1 MIKSRTSLSDVRS
14 SVRAAF
20 WDLEEVAPPSPSTRK
35 VGGSGFA
42 DDPRKIMESLSA
54 CTETT
59 PPRAKIVGK
68 SPSALSSHAVA
79 DRERARHL
87 NIPQSHRHHSMSRLP
102 FAGPHRRRPGA
113 PPGAS

>member
-1 MIKSRTSLSDVRS
+1 MRPKFPARPSAAAPSPDRQRRARATSASLSDVRS

-68 SPSALSSHAVA
+68 SPSAHDTVITQCLTYF
-79 DRERARHL
+79 L
-87 NIPQSHRHHSMSRLP
+87 
-102 FAGPHRRRPGA
+102 
-113 PPGAS
+113 